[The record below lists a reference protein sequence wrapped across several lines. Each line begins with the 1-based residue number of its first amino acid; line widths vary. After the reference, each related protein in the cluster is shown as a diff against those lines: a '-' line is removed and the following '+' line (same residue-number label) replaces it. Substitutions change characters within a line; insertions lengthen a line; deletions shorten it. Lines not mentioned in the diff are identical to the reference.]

1 MLSIHLLVSSEFIIS
16 LVVSSCCGVVYY
28 CMALSILCSAMNVS
42 LYIVAFLSIS
52 GFLAAIEF
60 INTFYILYPIVAII
74 G

>member
-1 MLSIHLLVSSEFIIS
+1 
-16 LVVSSCCGVVYY
+16 
-28 CMALSILCSAMNVS
+28 MNVS

-60 INTFYILYPIVAII
+60 INTFYILYPIVAIV